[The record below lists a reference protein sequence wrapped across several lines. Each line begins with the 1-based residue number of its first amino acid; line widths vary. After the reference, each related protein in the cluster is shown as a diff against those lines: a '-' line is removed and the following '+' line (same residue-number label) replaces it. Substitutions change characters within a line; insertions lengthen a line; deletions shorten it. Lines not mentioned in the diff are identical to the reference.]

1 MSLDSLIGQS
11 ESILSLKTLVA
22 SVAHSDATVLV
33 IGESGT
39 GKELVARALHDHSPR
54 NQARF
59 VPVNCGA
66 IPRDLI
72 ESELFGHRRGAFT
85 GAISDR
91 TGRFELAQ
99 GGTLFLDEI
108 GDLPLEMQV
117 KLLRVLQERSIDPV
131 GSSKAIEID
140 VRVVAATHKDL
151 ETEVAAGR
159 FREDLYYRLNVL
171 PLTTPPLRD
180 RPEDIHALC
189 AHFAQVHAHPHRG
202 AVEMTS
208 VLLNALQGYPWPGNI
223 RELSNLIARFSAL
236 FAGQRICYPDV
247 PQVMLPKG
255 LRDLQPRG
263 AKRQIGQAATPAAAP
278 VTARNPT
285 PATALAN
292 KPTRPTPAP
301 TPAEAKA
308 VANHTSESA
317 QAVVAEEDQALCVE
331 DFLEHPEVEGGKSGP
346 IQLKLEVDGGKT
358 LPPYRSFT
366 GEPKDESW
374 PQSAQALQSS
384 QPPSIRQPVASTA
397 AAGASAGASRSAE
410 GEFNPI
416 EDLIALAQGTPL
428 PALDAI
434 PLKKRISDL
443 EKALIEQALAQADG
457 NVSQTARILNI
468 QRTTLIEKIN
478 KYNLKF
484 RGDESNA

>member
-11 ESILSLKTLVA
+11 ESILSLKQLVE

-151 ETEVAAGR
+151 EAEVAASR

-189 AHFAQVHAHPHRG
+189 AHFAEVHAHAHRG
-202 AVEMTS
+202 AVEMTP
-208 VLLNALQGYPWPGNI
+208 VLLNTLQGYPWPGNI

-247 PQVMLPKG
+247 PQGMLPRG

-263 AKRQIGQAATPAAAP
+263 ARRQIGQASSPAAAITKRDAP
-278 VTARNPT
+278 PASALPTAAA
-285 PATALAN
+285 PARA
-292 KPTRPTPAP
+292 AP
-301 TPAEAKA
+301 RVPAEAA
-308 VANHTSESA
+308 ALATHTPELA
-317 QAVVAEEDQALCVE
+317 QAVVGGAEQPLCVE
-331 DFLEHPEVEGGKSGP
+331 DFLEHPEMEDGKSGP
-346 IQLKLEVDGGKT
+346 IQLKLEVDGGKA
-358 LPPYRSFT
+358 LPLYRSFT
-366 GEPKDESW
+366 GEPKGESW
-374 PQSAQALQSS
+374 PHSG
-384 QPPSIRQPVASTA
+384 QPPQPPVTRQPVIPSAAS
-397 AAGASAGASRSAE
+397 GATSVASRYAE

-443 EKALIEQALAQADG
+443 EKALIEQALTQADG

-478 KYNLKF
+478 KYNLKYK
-484 RGDESNA
+484 GDDSNA

>member
-11 ESILSLKTLVA
+11 AAILNLKRLIG

-39 GKELVARALHDHSPR
+39 GKELVARALHDHSGR
-54 NQARF
+54 KQARF

-108 GDLPLEMQV
+108 GDLPLDMQV

-131 GSSKAIEID
+131 GSSKPIDID

-151 ETEVAAGR
+151 EAEVAAGR

-180 RPEDIHALC
+180 RPEDIETLC
-189 AHFAQVHAHPHRG
+189 QFFSRVHAHAQRG
-202 AVEMTS
+202 SVRLTP
-208 VLLNALQGYPWPGNI
+208 VLLGALQSYPWPGNI

-236 FAGQRICYPDV
+236 FAGQCICYPDI

-255 LRDLQPRG
+255 LRDLQPEG
-263 AKRQIGQAATPAAAP
+263 AAAQAGSFTTPHASPAAKPPQASGAP
-278 VTARNPT
+278 DTIGTPGTNNATENAPPAYRDSTVPISQPVPT
-285 PATALAN
+285 NSHT
-292 KPTRPTPAP
+292 
-301 TPAEAKA
+301 AKA
-308 VANHTSESA
+308 SANGSE
-317 QAVVAEEDQALCVE
+317 
-331 DFLEHPEVEGGKSGP
+331 FHPN
-346 IQLKLEVDGGKT
+346 
-358 LPPYRSFT
+358 
-366 GEPKDESW
+366 
-374 PQSAQALQSS
+374 
-384 QPPSIRQPVASTA
+384 
-397 AAGASAGASRSAE
+397 
-410 GEFNPI
+410 EFNPI
-416 EDLIALAQGTPL
+416 DDLIALAQGSPL

-434 PLKKRISDL
+434 PLKKRISDI
-443 EKALIEQALAQADG
+443 EKALIEQALTQADG

-478 KYNLKF
+478 KYGLKF
-484 RGDESNA
+484 HAEDPISAARDH

>member
-11 ESILSLKTLVA
+11 ESILSLKALIA

-117 KLLRVLQERSIDPV
+117 KLLRVLQERTIDPV

-180 RPEDIHALC
+180 RPEDIQALC
-189 AHFAQVHAHPHRG
+189 AHFAQVHAHAHRG
-202 AVEMTS
+202 AVEMTP
-208 VLLNALQGYPWPGNI
+208 VLLHALQGYPWPGNI

-263 AKRQIGQAATPAAAP
+263 AKRQIGQAHSPTAGAPKRGATPSAS
-278 VTARNPT
+278 T
-285 PATALAN
+285 
-292 KPTRPTPAP
+292 PTPAP
-301 TPAEAKA
+301 HVPVEVAAVASQAPELAQALVAEA
-308 VANHTSESA
+308 
-317 QAVVAEEDQALCVE
+317 DQPLCVE
-331 DFLEHPEVEGGKSGP
+331 DFLEHPEVGDGKSGP
-346 IQLKLEVDGGKT
+346 IQLKLEVDGGKA
-358 LPPYRSFT
+358 LPPHRSFT
-366 GEPKDESW
+366 GEPRDESW
-374 PQSAQALQSS
+374 PHAAQALQSS
-384 QPPSIRQPVASTA
+384 QPPTIRQPVAPT
-397 AAGASAGASRSAE
+397 ASAGASSAASRFAE

-443 EKALIEQALAQADG
+443 EKALIEQALTQADG

-484 RGDESNA
+484 KGDESNA

>member
-1 MSLDSLIGQS
+1 VSLDSLIGQS
-11 ESILSLKTLVA
+11 DSILSLKALIE

-39 GKELVARALHDHSPR
+39 GKELVARALHDLSPR

-117 KLLRVLQERSIDPV
+117 KLLRVLQERTIDPV
-131 GSSKAIEID
+131 GSSKAIDID

-151 ETEVAAGR
+151 EAEVAAGR

-171 PLTTPPLRD
+171 PLTTPPLRE
-180 RPEDIHALC
+180 RPEDIEALC
-189 AHFAQVHAHPHRG
+189 LHFARIHAHQHRG
-202 AVEMTS
+202 AVSMTP
-208 VLLNALQGYPWPGNI
+208 VLVHALQGYPWPGNI

-236 FAGQRICYPDV
+236 FAGQKICYPDV
-247 PQVMLPKG
+247 PQIMLPKG
-255 LRDLQPRG
+255 LRDMQPRG
-263 AKRQIGQAATPAAAP
+263 AKRQIGQGP
-278 VTARNPT
+278 
-285 PATALAN
+285 
-292 KPTRPTPAP
+292 
-301 TPAEAKA
+301 AKA
-308 VANHTSESA
+308 KPEARAEPPA
-317 QAVVAEEDQALCVE
+317 QEAVVAETPQTARVEAEAAAPAPPDRPLTVE
-331 DFLEHPEVEGGKSGP
+331 DFLEHPTYEDGKSGP
-346 IQLKLEVDGGKT
+346 IQLKLEVDGGKGLP
-358 LPPYRSFT
+358 LPPRSFT
-366 GEPKDESW
+366 GEPKGEVWSPPADTASSISRT
-374 PQSAQALQSS
+374 PATTSSAAG
-384 QPPSIRQPVASTA
+384 STA
-397 AAGASAGASRSAE
+397 TGPNRFAD

-428 PALDAI
+428 PAIDAI

-443 EKALIEQALAQADG
+443 EKALIEQALTQADG

>member
-11 ESILSLKTLVA
+11 DAILSLKELIA

-72 ESELFGHRRGAFT
+72 ESELFGHRKGSFT

-117 KLLRVLQERSIDPV
+117 KLLRVLQERTIDPV
-131 GSSKAIEID
+131 GSSKAIDID

-171 PLTTPPLRD
+171 PLTTPPLRE
-180 RPEDIHALC
+180 RPEDIAVLC
-189 AHFAQVHAHPHRG
+189 DHFAKVHAHAHRG
-202 AVEMTS
+202 AVEMTP
-208 VLLNALQGYPWPGNI
+208 VLIEALQSYAWPGNI

-236 FAGQRICYPDV
+236 FAGQTVCYPDI
-247 PQVMLPKG
+247 PQMMLPKG
-255 LRDLQPRG
+255 LRDLRPVG
-263 AKRQIGQAATPAAAP
+263 AKRHLGVTVPASKPAKPKAAP
-278 VTARNPT
+278 VVPAPV
-285 PATALAN
+285 PEEALAEATA
-292 KPTRPTPAP
+292 
-301 TPAEAKA
+301 
-308 VANHTSESA
+308 SA
-317 QAVVAEEDQALCVE
+317 SAAGSAALDQPVCTE
-331 DFLEHPEVEGGKSGP
+331 DFLTPPEVDHGKSRP
-346 IQLKLEVDGGKT
+346 IQLRGGVENGRA
-358 LPPYRSFT
+358 LPPYLSPLT
-366 GEPKDESW
+366 
-374 PQSAQALQSS
+374 SAVAAGYSEFRP
-384 QPPSIRQPVASTA
+384 QPPSTQQPVIAPGSASSNA
-397 AAGASAGASRSAE
+397 RSDARYAE
-410 GEFNPI
+410 SEFNPI

-428 PALDAI
+428 PAIDAI

-443 EKALIEQALAQADG
+443 EKALIEQALTQADG

-478 KYNLKF
+478 KYNLRFK
-484 RGDESNA
+484 GEDSTNA

>member
-1 MSLDSLIGQS
+1 VSLDSLIGQS
-11 ESILSLKTLVA
+11 ESILSLKGLVA

-39 GKELVARALHDHSPR
+39 GKELVARALHDHSGR
-54 NQARF
+54 NEARF

-108 GDLPLEMQV
+108 GDLPIEMQV
-117 KLLRVLQERSIDPV
+117 KLLRVLQERIIDPV
-131 GSSKAIEID
+131 GSSKAIAID

-171 PLTTPPLRD
+171 PLTTPPLRE
-180 RPEDIHALC
+180 RPEDIEALC
-189 AHFAQVHAHPHRG
+189 VHFVRVHAHPHRG
-202 AVEMTS
+202 AVEMTP
-208 VLLNALQGYPWPGNI
+208 VLVETLRGYAWPGNI

-236 FAGQRICYPDV
+236 FAGQTICYPDV

-255 LRDLQPRG
+255 LREIQPRG
-263 AKRQIGQAATPAAAP
+263 AKRQIGQGS
-278 VTARNPT
+278 VARAT
-285 PATALAN
+285 PATA
-292 KPTRPTPAP
+292 KRSDSPPAATTARAP
-301 TPAEAKA
+301 QTSVPAAAVEA
-308 VANHTSESA
+308 S
-317 QAVVAEEDQALCVE
+317 VVALAQVEAPHVDGPLCAE
-331 DFLEHPEVEGGKSGP
+331 DFLSPPDYENGKSGP
-346 IQLKLEVDGGKT
+346 IQLRAETESGKT
-358 LPPYRSFT
+358 LPAYLSGLT
-366 GEPKDESW
+366 GSTPSESW
-374 PQSAQALQSS
+374 PR
-384 QPPSIRQPVASTA
+384 PPVTRQPVIPAPSNLTSPSPRIA
-397 AAGASAGASRSAE
+397 P

-416 EDLIALAQGTPL
+416 EDLIALAQGAPL

-443 EKALIEQALAQADG
+443 EKALIEQALTQADG

-478 KYNLKF
+478 KYNLRFK
-484 RGDESNA
+484 GDESNT

>member
-11 ESILSLKTLVA
+11 AAILNLKRLIG

-39 GKELVARALHDHSPR
+39 GKELVARALHDHSGR
-54 NQARF
+54 KQARF

-108 GDLPLEMQV
+108 GDLPLDMQV

-131 GSSKAIEID
+131 GSSKPIDID

-151 ETEVAAGR
+151 EAEVAAGR

-171 PLTTPPLRD
+171 PLTTPTLRD
-180 RPEDIHALC
+180 RPEDIETLC
-189 AHFAQVHAHPHRG
+189 QFFSRVHAHAQRG
-202 AVEMTS
+202 S
-208 VLLNALQGYPWPGNI
+208 VQLTPALLEALQSYTWPGNI

-236 FAGQRICYPDV
+236 FAGQCICYPDI
-247 PQVMLPKG
+247 PQVMLPRG
-255 LRDLQPRG
+255 LRDLQPEG
-263 AKRQIGQAATPAAAP
+263 ASAQVAAPSTPHTATTPHAPKQPQASVAP
-278 VTARNPT
+278 VTTDTNNATEKAPPIYPDNPV
-285 PATALAN
+285 PVSQPGATKN
-292 KPTRPTPAP
+292 NV
-301 TPAEAKA
+301 AKA
-308 VANHTSESA
+308 SANGSEFS
-317 QAVVAEEDQALCVE
+317 
-331 DFLEHPEVEGGKSGP
+331 
-346 IQLKLEVDGGKT
+346 
-358 LPPYRSFT
+358 
-366 GEPKDESW
+366 
-374 PQSAQALQSS
+374 
-384 QPPSIRQPVASTA
+384 PS
-397 AAGASAGASRSAE
+397 
-410 GEFNPI
+410 EFNPI
-416 EDLIALAQGTPL
+416 DDLIALAQGSPL

-434 PLKKRISDL
+434 PLKKRISDI
-443 EKALIEQALAQADG
+443 EKALIEQALTQADG

-478 KYNLKF
+478 KYGLKF
-484 RGDESNA
+484 QAEDPISATRDH

>member
-11 ESILSLKTLVA
+11 ESILSLKALIA

-117 KLLRVLQERSIDPV
+117 KLLRVLQERTIDPV

-171 PLTTPPLRD
+171 PLTTPPLRE
-180 RPEDIHALC
+180 RPEDIQALC
-189 AHFAQVHAHPHRG
+189 AHFAQVHAHAHRG
-202 AVEMTS
+202 AVEMTP
-208 VLLNALQGYPWPGNI
+208 VLLHALQGYPWPGNI

-247 PQVMLPKG
+247 PQVMFPKG

-263 AKRQIGQAATPAAAP
+263 AKRQIGQASPTTAGAPKRGTPAS
-278 VTARNPT
+278 VST
-285 PATALAN
+285 PA
-292 KPTRPTPAP
+292 RTPQV
-301 TPAEAKA
+301 PAEATA
-308 VANHTSESA
+308 VASQTPELA
-317 QAVVAEEDQALCVE
+317 QALVAEADQPLCVE
-331 DFLEHPEVEGGKSGP
+331 DFLEHPEVGDGKNGP
-346 IQLKLEVDGGKT
+346 IQLKLEVDGGKA
-358 LPPYRSFT
+358 LPPHRSFT
-366 GEPKDESW
+366 GEPKGESW
-374 PQSAQALQSS
+374 SQSAQALQST
-384 QPPSIRQPVASTA
+384 QPPSIHQPIVPT
-397 AAGASAGASRSAE
+397 ASAGTSSAASRFAE

-443 EKALIEQALAQADG
+443 EKALIEQALTQADG

-484 RGDESNA
+484 KGDESNA

>member
-11 ESILSLKTLVA
+11 AAILNLKRLIG

-39 GKELVARALHDHSPR
+39 GKELVARALHDHSGR
-54 NQARF
+54 KQARF

-108 GDLPLEMQV
+108 GDLPLDMQV

-131 GSSKAIEID
+131 GSSKPIDID

-151 ETEVAAGR
+151 EAEVAAGR

-180 RPEDIHALC
+180 RPEDIETLC
-189 AHFAQVHAHPHRG
+189 QFFSQVHAHAQHGSVRLTP
-202 AVEMTS
+202 
-208 VLLNALQGYPWPGNI
+208 VLLGALQSYLWPGNI

-236 FAGQRICYPDV
+236 FAGQCICYPDI

-255 LRDLQPRG
+255 LRDLQPEG
-263 AKRQIGQAATPAAAP
+263 AAAQVAATEKAPPVYRDGAVPVSQPGPANNN
-278 VTARNPT
+278 T
-285 PATALAN
+285 
-292 KPTRPTPAP
+292 
-301 TPAEAKA
+301 AKA
-308 VANHTSESA
+308 SANGSEFS
-317 QAVVAEEDQALCVE
+317 
-331 DFLEHPEVEGGKSGP
+331 
-346 IQLKLEVDGGKT
+346 
-358 LPPYRSFT
+358 
-366 GEPKDESW
+366 
-374 PQSAQALQSS
+374 
-384 QPPSIRQPVASTA
+384 PS
-397 AAGASAGASRSAE
+397 
-410 GEFNPI
+410 EFNPI
-416 EDLIALAQGTPL
+416 DDLIALAQGSPL

-434 PLKKRISDL
+434 PLKKRISDI
-443 EKALIEQALAQADG
+443 EKALIEQALTQADG

-478 KYNLKF
+478 KYGLKF
-484 RGDESNA
+484 QAEDPISTTRDH

>member
-1 MSLDSLIGQS
+1 MSLDALIGQS
-11 ESILSLKTLVA
+11 DSILSLKRLIE

-39 GKELVARALHDHSPR
+39 GKELVARALHDRSGR

-72 ESELFGHRRGAFT
+72 ESELFGHRRGSFT

-108 GDLPLEMQV
+108 GDLPLDMQV

-131 GSSKAIEID
+131 GATKPVDID

-151 ETEVAAGR
+151 EAEVEAGR

-180 RPEDIHALC
+180 RTEDIQTLC
-189 AHFAQVHAHPHRG
+189 HHFSKVHAHPQRG
-202 AVEMTS
+202 PVKLTP
-208 VLLNALQGYPWPGNI
+208 VLSHELTQYHWPGNI

-236 FAGQRICYPDV
+236 FAGECICYPDV
-247 PQVMLPKG
+247 PQTMLPRG
-255 LRDLQPRG
+255 LRDRHPNGAKAQRVPVQLKMPVEDDKPLQPL
-263 AKRQIGQAATPAAAP
+263 
-278 VTARNPT
+278 N
-285 PATALAN
+285 
-292 KPTRPTPAP
+292 
-301 TPAEAKA
+301 
-308 VANHTSESA
+308 
-317 QAVVAEEDQALCVE
+317 
-331 DFLEHPEVEGGKSGP
+331 
-346 IQLKLEVDGGKT
+346 GKT
-358 LPPYRSFT
+358 LPLETQP
-366 GEPKDESW
+366 
-374 PQSAQALQSS
+374 SS
-384 QPPSIRQPVASTA
+384 TTPSKTASL
-397 AAGASAGASRSAE
+397 ASEAHATSTHSSTLAHGNDSD
-410 GEFNPI
+410 GYNPI

-428 PALDAI
+428 PAIDAI
-434 PLKKRISDL
+434 PLKKRIADL
-443 EKALIEQALAQADG
+443 EKALIDQALSQADG
-457 NVSQTARILNI
+457 NVSQAARILNI

-478 KYNLKF
+478 KYELKF
-484 RGDESNA
+484 KADDPTP

>member
-11 ESILSLKTLVA
+11 DSILSLKALVE

-117 KLLRVLQERSIDPV
+117 KLLRVLQERTIDPV

-151 ETEVAAGR
+151 EAEVAAGR

-171 PLTTPPLRD
+171 PLTTPPLRE
-180 RPEDIHALC
+180 RPEDIEALC
-189 AHFAQVHAHPHRG
+189 LHFARVHAHPHRG
-202 AVEMTS
+202 AVTMTP
-208 VLLNALQGYPWPGNI
+208 VLLHALEGYPWPGNI

-247 PQVMLPKG
+247 PQIMLPKG
-255 LRDLQPRG
+255 LRDMQPRG
-263 AKRQIGQAATPAAAP
+263 AKRQIGQAASKAKAEVRSEPPPQEPVRVETAAP
-278 VTARNPT
+278 
-285 PATALAN
+285 ALV
-292 KPTRPTPAP
+292 
-301 TPAEAKA
+301 EA
-308 VANHTSESA
+308 ESA
-317 QAVVAEEDQALCVE
+317 GSDHQDRPLTVE
-331 DFLEHPEVEGGKSGP
+331 DFLEHPEYENGKSGP
-346 IQLKLEVDGGKT
+346 IQLKLEVEGGKG
-358 LPPYRSFT
+358 LPP
-366 GEPKDESW
+366 
-374 PQSAQALQSS
+374 
-384 QPPSIRQPVASTA
+384 
-397 AAGASAGASRSAE
+397 
-410 GEFNPI
+410 
-416 EDLIALAQGTPL
+416 
-428 PALDAI
+428 
-434 PLKKRISDL
+434 
-443 EKALIEQALAQADG
+443 
-457 NVSQTARILNI
+457 
-468 QRTTLIEKIN
+468 
-478 KYNLKF
+478 
-484 RGDESNA
+484 